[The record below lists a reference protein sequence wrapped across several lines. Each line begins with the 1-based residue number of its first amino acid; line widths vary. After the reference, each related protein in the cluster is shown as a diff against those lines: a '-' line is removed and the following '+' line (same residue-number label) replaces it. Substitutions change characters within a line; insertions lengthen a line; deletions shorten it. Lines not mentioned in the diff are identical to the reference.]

1 MHNESIQYKPTDR
14 KIERKMTQEKTSMVR
29 LALVGL
35 LLLGYLATTA
45 SAKNNVH
52 VNSIDTNGEK
62 SSESEGRV
70 VYADMKMAKTS
81 APTPAPAPAPSTSS
95 SDGGG
100 EN

>member
-1 MHNESIQYKPTDR
+1 MKKGNAA
-14 KIERKMTQEKTSMVR
+14 MVS

-35 LLLGYLATTA
+35 LLLVATTV

-52 VNSIDTNGEK
+52 VNSIDIN
-62 SSESEGRV
+62 SQPPEGRV
-70 VYADMKMAKTS
+70 VYADMKSIKSSDAS
-81 APTPAPAPAPSTSS
+81 APTPGPAPVTSS